1 MKYIHVEIVIKT
13 LIMYNYYTRTK
24 SMLRNQSF
32 NLMLLQGERVQI
44 QNSLRM
50 YQLYLILPDLQKK
63 KRKADQNLV
72 HYEAAKRKR
81 QYRDNQANNDG
92 QNEVENGDVLGKPSA
107 ALQCKMNSIEV
118 QTDMTMDDLAALEH
132 TNT

>member
-1 MKYIHVEIVIKT
+1 
-13 LIMYNYYTRTK
+13 
-24 SMLRNQSF
+24 MLRNQSF
-32 NLMLLQGERVQI
+32 NLILLQGERVQI

-72 HYEAAKRKR
+72 RYEAAKRKQ
-81 QYRDNQANNDG
+81 QYRNNQANNDG